1 MEKYFR
7 KVLYP
12 EHNKRII
19 FTDKER
25 GLPILTRKEV
35 TKDEKLLCRIKT
47 G

>member
-12 EHNKRII
+12 DYDKRII

-25 GLPILTRKEV
+25 GFRSLTRKEV
-35 TKDEKLLCRIKT
+35 KYVQIKKP
-47 G
+47 